1 MGVCLEFGLLPTHQ
15 LFNRHG
21 RKKNAG
27 MRVTMEFQIMPTVA
41 KMKHVAKISKK
52 CIGILR
58 DD

>member
-1 MGVCLEFGLLPTHQ
+1 LDYYQ
-15 LFNRHG
+15 LINSSIDG

-27 MRVTMEFQIMPTVA
+27 MQVTMEFQIMPTVA

-58 DD
+58 GD